1 MDNLQDVLTL
11 AATVV
16 EYFLFAYVA
25 VAFLVYS
32 LKSPSVVKPLRVVSV
47 PQKTWERSLSP
58 TASFASMAS

>member
-11 AATVV
+11 AATAV

-32 LKSPSVVKPLRVVSV
+32 LKSPSLVKASRAVSV
-47 PQKTWERSLSP
+47 PQKLWEQSLSP